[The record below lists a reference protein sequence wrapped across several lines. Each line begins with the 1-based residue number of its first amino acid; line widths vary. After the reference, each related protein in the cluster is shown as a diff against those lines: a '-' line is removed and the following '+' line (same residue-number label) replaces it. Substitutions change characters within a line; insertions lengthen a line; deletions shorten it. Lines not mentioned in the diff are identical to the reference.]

1 MKTAVGGLWTNLQ
14 NPEEQNQRARL
25 HRRARKPLPVPS
37 PQCSTTW
44 GQEDC
49 TAITPASPLDED
61 TPPEVKIVLKSFL
74 AKGPVLKL
82 EVKIDPSVMGGM
94 IVPIE
99 EKYVEMSVNTKIQ
112 KVNGAVREIFQKC

>member
-1 MKTAVGGLWTNLQ
+1 MALTQPREPHCLLAY
-14 NPEEQNQRARL
+14 A
-25 HRRARKPLPVPS
+25 
-37 PQCSTTW
+37 
-44 GQEDC
+44 
-49 TAITPASPLDED
+49 DED
-61 TPPEVKIVLKSFL
+61 TPPEVKIILKSFL